1 MRAARSYRDP
11 HNFVIEASGEWFRIA
26 SPESAKAL
34 IRFRES
40 SIYSELVTA
49 GKILAFDQL
58 PADATAD
65 LLRDAESTFLRAQ
78 PDAVAFRVETLSVI
92 TYPWEWPDFML
103 REAAM
108 ATLELRSA
116 LLDIGLDLKDASAFN
131 IAFRGMNPVF
141 IDLGSIEEWR
151 PNPSW
156 GAVRQFTEHFI
167 NPLAVGSHET
177 LSSAEVWDLTRGRGL
192 RSGTARSIMPKWLR
206 RKASLL
212 ILQASTQ
219 PNQKNKPAEVKYGA
233 EAQANPQLALRATRS
248 LNRKLGKQIERL
260 SPREHHT
267 TWQTY
272 GSRDH
277 YTSAQLDAKNA
288 FALDFVDRVSGGG
301 LVLDIG
307 GNDGFTAKAIIDS
320 RGNHVVAM
328 DPDAGALDMLHGKAQ
343 HDPEVRSH
351 LLPVRAD
358 LINLSL
364 GSGLL
369 GSEFAPITE
378 RIKPT
383 AVVCQAVLHH
393 VVITQGVPMHLAV
406 AALAQFGAPLHIELP
421 LENDPKVQLLLSQI
435 PDWAGDYSLNALT
448 TALEAF
454 YTQVTVLGTTSE
466 NRQIVEAQG
475 LRT

>member
-1 MRAARSYRDP
+1 VYA
-11 HNFVIEASGEWFRIA
+11 
-26 SPESAKAL
+26 
-34 IRFRES
+34 
-40 SIYSELVTA
+40 ELVSA
-49 GKILAFDQL
+49 GKLLAFERL
-58 PADATAD
+58 STAATAELLSVHESD
-65 LLRDAESTFLRAQ
+65 LLRNQTDAI
-78 PDAVAFRVETLSVI
+78 AFQVETIPLI

-103 REAAM
+103 REAASL
-108 ATLELRSA
+108 TLELRSA
-116 LLDIGLDLKDASAFN
+116 LLEIGLDLKDASAFN
-131 IAFRGMNPVF
+131 VQFRGMNPVF
-141 IDLGSIEEWR
+141 MDLGSIEQWR

-156 GAVRQFTEHFI
+156 GALRQFTEHFI

-206 RKASLL
+206 RKPSLL
-212 ILQASTQ
+212 VLQASTQ
-219 PNQKNKPAEVKYGA
+219 PNQKNKPTEIKYGEDA
-233 EAQANPQLALRATRS
+233 KANPQLALRATRS
-248 LNRKLGKQIERL
+248 LNRKLSKQIARL

-277 YTSAQLDAKNA
+277 YTAAQLETKNT
-288 FALDFVDRVSGGG
+288 FAVDFVNRVSDGG

-320 RGNHVVAM
+320 CGNQVVAM
-328 DPDAGALDMLHGKAQ
+328 DPDAGALDMLQNKARNE
-343 HDPEVRSH
+343 PEIRSH

-369 GSEFAPITE
+369 GGEFAPITD
-378 RIKPT
+378 RLKPR
-383 AVVCQAVLHH
+383 AVICQAVLHH
-393 VVITQGVPMHLAV
+393 VVITQGVPMQLAV

-435 PDWAGDYSLNALT
+435 PDWAGDYSLKALT
-448 TALEAF
+448 DSLGMF
-454 YTQVTVLGTTSE
+454 YHNVTVLGTTSE
-466 NRQIVEAQG
+466 YRQIVEAQG
-475 LRT
+475 LRS